1 MSHSNGDDSHR
12 CPVHGCERQV
22 PYHQL
27 MCPKH
32 WRMVA
37 KSLQRR
43 VYDAWGYGRGAGAA
57 EHTIALEEAI
67 RDVELKLAA
76 IR

>member
-1 MSHSNGDDSHR
+1 MDCDQSDSHR
-12 CPVHGCERQV
+12 CPVHGCTAQV

-27 MCPKH
+27 MCPRH

-37 KSLQRR
+37 SSLKRR
-43 VYDAWGYGRGAGAA
+43 VYDAWGYGRGAGTPYHVEACDA
-57 EHTIALEEAI
+57 AI